1 MQRCPNN
8 SNLNLNLISLK
19 INNKHSVIT
28 TKKKK
33 YSKLIFLI
41 LRKHPISLRGKQ
53 EYKRTKNLDV
63 KSSRPEPRSF
73 NRVHK
78 LLAQSS
84 DIGHYDHKMYAWVWF
99 FIRVH
104 VFLCIISLLLFCW
117 QFHIALVIIVA
128 INWYDLYM
136 YK

>member
-1 MQRCPNN
+1 MRRCPNN

-41 LRKHPISLRGKQ
+41 LRKHQISLRGKQ

-84 DIGHYDHKMYAWVWF
+84 DIGHYDHKMPVCMGVVFHSRPCIFMYHI
-99 FIRVH
+99 FIT
-104 VFLCIISLLLFCW
+104 FLLAVSYSFGNYCC
-117 QFHIALVIIVA
+117 
-128 INWYDLYM
+128 N
-136 YK
+136 

>member
-1 MQRCPNN
+1 MQRCSNN

-63 KSSRPEPRSF
+63 KSHRPEPRSF

-104 VFLCIISLLLFCW
+104 VFLCISLLLFCW
-117 QFHIALVIIVA
+117 QFRIALVIIVA

-136 YK
+136 YE

>member
-8 SNLNLNLISLK
+8 SNNLNLISFK

-84 DIGHYDHKMYAWVWF
+84 DNGYYDHKMYAWVWF

-104 VFLCIISLLLFCW
+104 VFLCISLLLFCW

-136 YK
+136 YE